1 MPSRGV
7 WLHRHLHWGK
17 NWPSHPWSGVHKQAA
32 SWALPV
38 GAAPVGALQAAGQ
51 GSSSPG
57 PHKGWLLPSPAK
69 SVEQEASFIPL
80 HRLGSPDN
88 VSILLCRTRDVK
100 GFSPGW
106 GLVGSQTCAASLS
119 L

>member
-1 MPSRGV
+1 M
-7 WLHRHLHWGK
+7 
-17 NWPSHPWSGVHKQAA
+17 
-32 SWALPV
+32 
-38 GAAPVGALQAAGQ
+38 GARQAAGQ
-51 GSSSPG
+51 GCSSPG
-57 PHKGWLLPSPAK
+57 PREGWSLLSPAE

-80 HRLGSPDN
+80 HRLGSPDK